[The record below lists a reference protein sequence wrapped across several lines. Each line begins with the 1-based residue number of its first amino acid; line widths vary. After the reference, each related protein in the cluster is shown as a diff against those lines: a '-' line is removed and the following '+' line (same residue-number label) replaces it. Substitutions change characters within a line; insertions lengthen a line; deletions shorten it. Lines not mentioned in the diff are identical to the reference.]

1 MPVIGSGSPDMPF
14 DFAQVNTPAY
24 VVDEGLLRRNLE
36 ILDSVQKQTGCRI
49 LLALKGFS
57 MHAVF
62 PLVGEYLAGITAS
75 ALFEARLGREEMGK
89 EVHIYAPAYI
99 EADFPE
105 ILRTVDH
112 IVFNSFSEW
121 ERYRE
126 RVLGCGRP
134 VEAGIRINPEYSE
147 ISTPLYNPCYA
158 NSRLGV
164 TLPNFR
170 PDQLEGIDQEQRD
183 AEDVDIVLE
192 QEILDGLAVQLASV
206 SHAFFLPRE
215 RSSLSLMMMT
225 TSIRVPR
232 KTHCHVYGM
241 PNWM

>member
-1 MPVIGSGSPDMPF
+1 MPF

-126 RVLGCGRP
+126 RVLGCGRTGRGRYPHQPGVFGNLDAAVQP
-134 VEAGIRINPEYSE
+134 VLCQFTPWRDVAELPPRPARRGSAAS
-147 ISTPLYNPCYA
+147 ISTRSA
-158 NSRLGV
+158 NRIRTALARTVPFIDEKFGPYIRGMKWLNLGGGHHI
-164 TLPNFR
+164 TR
-170 PDQLEGIDQEQRD
+170 PDY
-183 AEDVDIVLE
+183 DIATLV
-192 QEILDGLAVQLASV
+192 SV
-206 SHAFFLPRE
+206 
-215 RSSLSLMMMT
+215 
-225 TSIRVPR
+225 IR
-232 KTHCHVYGM
+232 HFQ
-241 PNWM
+241 